1 MTMEPLYFSL
11 LASIGTVTVVILLGY
26 TIAWF
31 IAHALFDNFY

>member
-11 LASIGTVTVVILLGY
+11 LASIGTITVVILLGY

-31 IAHALFDNFY
+31 VAHVLFDNFY